1 MIENLNIPPLE
12 KNAFQVRL
20 NFLLVNQMGFNK

>member
-12 KNAFQVRL
+12 KSAFQVRF
-20 NFLLVNQMGFNK
+20 NFLLANQMGFNK